1 MYGKVFLWFF
11 SIFFLVACEDNSK
24 IELLPDAME
33 SKGLADSITGEEKAV
48 LLNELKELRKEI
60 LSLGEPEIDE
70 KGRIYEPGV
79 LYFESYN
86 ARLTVLIADDFF
98 QVYSYSGNP
107 LPDIFYKE
115 MWVFRCKSDKDTITY
130 DPKTISEANPPKCR
144 DGKTL
149 DKKKYKQSIEAVRLW
164 TLPKENEEDSVTT
177 YSAYDKLA
185 ELFEKIH
192 DGSNYKNVDIV
203 TILPIL
209 SEGISSPKEFVYD
222 EIYIDKLIKVAK
234 LARDAGFY
242 RFHPTIYE
250 NDEFN
255 DYEQLLKEY
264 KIIKNIP
271 EMQYYPNIH
280 LGEPS
285 FRILRKE
292 DLEKSRKF
300 RREIESIIRG
310 LSEKAKQ

>member
-1 MYGKVFLWFF
+1 MYGKVFLLFF
-11 SIFFLVACEDNSK
+11 SMFFFVACEDNSK
-24 IELLPDAME
+24 FELLPDAME
-33 SKGLADSITGEEKAV
+33 SKGLADSIIGEEKAV
-48 LLNELKELRKEI
+48 LFNELKELKKEI
-60 LSLGEPEIDE
+60 LSLGKSVSE
-70 KGRIYEPGV
+70 KGRIYNPHF
-79 LYFESYN
+79 LYAEAYN
-86 ARLTVLIADDFF
+86 AQLTVFIADDFF
-98 QVYSYSGNP
+98 QVENYSGGSAE
-107 LPDIFYKE
+107 IFYKE

-130 DPKTISEANPPKCR
+130 DPQTISEANPPKCR
-144 DGKTL
+144 DGKIL
-149 DKKKYKQSIEAVRLW
+149 DRKKYKQSIEAVRLW

-185 ELFEKIH
+185 EWFKKIH
-192 DGSNYKNVDIV
+192 NDSYYKDVDIV

-255 DYEQLLKEY
+255 NYEHLLKEY
-264 KIIKNIP
+264 KIVKSIP
-271 EMQYYPNIH
+271 EMQYYPSID
-280 LGEPS
+280 LGKPS

-292 DLEKSRKF
+292 EFEKARRMK
-300 RREIESIIRG
+300 REIDSIVIRG
-310 LSEKAKQ
+310 LNKK

>member
-11 SIFFLVACEDNSK
+11 SMFFLVACEDNSK
-24 IELLPDAME
+24 FELLPDAME
-33 SKGLADSITGEEKAV
+33 SKGLTDSITGEEKEV
-48 LLNELKELRKEI
+48 LLNELKELKKEI
-60 LSLGEPEIDE
+60 LLLKEPEIDE
-70 KGRIYEPGV
+70 NEKGRIYNPEF

-98 QVYSYSGNP
+98 QVYGYGGYP
-107 LPDIFYKE
+107 FPELFYKE

-130 DPKTISEANPPKCR
+130 DPQTISEANPPKCR

-149 DKKKYKQSIEAVRLW
+149 DRKKYKQSIEAVRLW
-164 TLPKENEEDSVTT
+164 ILLKENEKDSVTT

-185 ELFEKIH
+185 EWFKDVH
-192 DGSNYKNVDIV
+192 NNSYYKDVDIV
-203 TILPIL
+203 TIRPLL
-209 SEGISSPKEFVYD
+209 SEKIPLQKDVYN

-264 KIIKNIP
+264 KIVKSIP
-271 EMQYYPNIH
+271 KMQYYPTIH
-280 LGEPS
+280 LGKPWAVLTRE
-285 FRILRKE
+285 REEEKRKIRE
-292 DLEKSRKF
+292 MN
-300 RREIESIIRG
+300 REI
-310 LSEKAKQ
+310 LKQIKMDKP